1 MLLCLPELDNIS
13 ILLFLSS
20 KYNVKE
26 NLEIYLTESNR
37 LIKVNEKINKGIKA
51 LEKQKEKNMIKI
63 LSYISKVNKI
73 KKEMN
78 KILQEKMKNLKI
90 SYQEGEN
97 KIKYEEYYFSGIQAP
112 KDIEVKI
119 TKHDNSIEVFWKI
132 DNINIINIDNRN
144 IKFNVEIRKENS
156 NEKFKQ
162 IYEGSNKYCLID
174 NLIMDTSYEIRIYSI
189 YDSVTSQKALIKNI
203 KTSKCNFNCDSIILK
218 ESSRKNE
225 FLKKIYEWSGYNGL
239 ELIYRGSR
247 DGLTSK
253 DFHNKCDNKGPTICL
268 FKNEKGNI
276 FGGYTSISWLSNE
289 KEVLDENSFIFTLT
303 NIHGTNPIKFLS
315 DKEKKVKHHINY
327 GPTFVSDIW
336 IRTNFCDKNN
346 DSDFLNHW
354 NDSSG
359 KGKSIFTGDLNNN
372 NVRFALSEVEV
383 FKPFE

>member
-1 MLLCLPELDNIS
+1 
-13 ILLFLSS
+13 
-20 KYNVKE
+20 
-26 NLEIYLTESNR
+26 
-37 LIKVNEKINKGIKA
+37 
-51 LEKQKEKNMIKI
+51 MIKI